1 MFKNIKGHLYCCA
14 YQGIIVYYI
23 DGVTY
28 YSMLDAADALGM
40 TIEEFQ
46 EVW

>member
-1 MFKNIKGHLYCCA
+1 MKQPIKDRIYCCA

-40 TIEEFQ
+40 TVEEFQ
-46 EVW
+46 EVL